1 MWSRYANDVTLHNQP
16 FNILVKEEIERR
28 LRLLP
33 HIVDCDA
40 EIEIA
45 SISFAYKNRE
55 IIQHLTNRGNLLTTA
70 KYQDIPKIDDE
81 LNKIIKEKSQEI
93 V

>member
-1 MWSRYANDVTLHNQP
+1 MWSRYVTDVTLHEQQ
-16 FNILVKEEIERR
+16 FNIYVKEEIERR

-40 EIEIA
+40 DIEIA

-55 IIQHLTNRGNLLTTA
+55 IIQKLTKRGNLLTTA
-70 KYQDIPKIDDE
+70 KYEDIPKIDDE
-81 LNKIIKEKSQEI
+81 LN
-93 V
+93 